1 MANSTYINDAI
12 EQALL
17 NVHTGFIAKVVNV
30 SGDTATIQPL
40 AMNKAVGGESSVPA
54 IITACPVISSCG
66 KYESFICKATGNE
79 CVKFKKVQAGD
90 IVFCMCADRDISET
104 RHGNMAT
111 PRPGGH
117 HEISFAVVVGVL

>member
-30 SGDTATIQPL
+30 SGDIATIQPL

-66 KYESFICKATGNE
+66 KYESFICQATGNE
-79 CVKFKKVQAGD
+79 CVKFKKVQTGD
-90 IVFCMCADRDISET
+90 IVFCVCADRDISET
-104 RHGNMAT
+104 RHGGMAT
-111 PRPGGH
+111 PRPGH
-117 HEISFAVVVGVL
+117 HEISFAVVIGVL

>member
-17 NVHTGFIAKVVNV
+17 NVHTGFIAKIVGT
-30 SGDTATIQPL
+30 SGDIATIQPL
-40 AMNKAVGGESSVPA
+40 AMNKSVGGESSVPA

-66 KYESFICKATGNE
+66 KYESFICQATGNE

-90 IVFCMCADRDISET
+90 IVFCVCADRDISET
-104 RHGNMAT
+104 RHGGIAT
-111 PRPGGH
+111 PRPGH
-117 HEISFAVVVGVL
+117 HEISFAVVIGVL

>member
-17 NVHTGFIAKVVNV
+17 NVHTGFIAKVVNT

-40 AMNKAVGGESSVPA
+40 AMNKAIGGESGAPA
-54 IITACPVISSCG
+54 LITSCPVISSCG
-66 KYESFICKATGNE
+66 RYESFICQTTGNE

-90 IVFCMCADRDISET
+90 IVFCVCADRDISET

-111 PRPGGH
+111 PRPGH
-117 HEISFAVVVGVL
+117 HEISFAVVIGVL

>member
-17 NVHTGFIAKVVNV
+17 NVHTGFVAKVVNI

-66 KYESFICKATGNE
+66 KYESFICQATGNE

-90 IVFCMCADRDISET
+90 IVFCVCADRDISET
-104 RHGNMAT
+104 RHGGMAT
-111 PRPGGH
+111 PRPGH
-117 HEISFAVVVGVL
+117 HEISFAVVIGVL

>member
-17 NVHTGFIAKVVNV
+17 NVHTGFIAKIVSI
-30 SGDTATIQPL
+30 SGDIATIQPL

-54 IITACPVISSCG
+54 IITACPVVSSCG
-66 KYESFICKATGNE
+66 KYESFICQATGNE

-90 IVFCMCADRDISET
+90 IVFCVCADRDISET
-104 RHGNMAT
+104 RYGGMAT
-111 PRPGGH
+111 PRPGH
-117 HEISFAVVVGVL
+117 HEISFAVVIGVL

>member
-17 NVHTGFIAKVVNV
+17 NVHTGFIAKIVSI
-30 SGDTATIQPL
+30 SGDIATIQPL
-40 AMNKAVGGESSVPA
+40 AMNKAVGGSVPA

-66 KYESFICKATGNE
+66 KYESFICQATGNE

-90 IVFCMCADRDISET
+90 IVFCVCADRDISET
-104 RHGNMAT
+104 RHGGMAT
-111 PRPGGH
+111 PRPGH
-117 HEISFAVVVGVL
+117 HEISFAVVIGVL